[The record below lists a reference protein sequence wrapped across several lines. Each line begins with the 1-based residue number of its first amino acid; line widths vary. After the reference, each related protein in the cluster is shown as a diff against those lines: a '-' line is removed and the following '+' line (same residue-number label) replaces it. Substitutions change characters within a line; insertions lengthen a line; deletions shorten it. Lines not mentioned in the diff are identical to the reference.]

1 MIMRVS
7 AHTGRRDVHKI
18 VHAGQLAVAY
28 EESGGCDGWPVVLS
42 HGFPYDVRAFD
53 SVVPLLTEQG
63 ARVIVPYL
71 RGYGPTR
78 FLDEDAFRSGEQ
90 AAIGMDLLA
99 LLDALGIERAGLAG
113 YDWGSRASCVLAALH
128 PHRADFLVVANGYAI
143 QDIAAAGIPASPAS
157 ELRYWYQYYFH
168 SARGQAGLEQHRRDF
183 CRLLWNLW
191 SPTWS
196 FDAQTYD
203 RTARS
208 FDNPDFVE
216 VVIHSYRHRFGL
228 VAGDPALATVEAQL
242 RRQPPITVPTI
253 TIDGDADGVVP
264 PTDGSTYARHFTAG
278 WEHRRIPNAGHNLPQ
293 EAPTQFADA
302 ILSLHGGQG
311 AL

>member
-1 MIMRVS
+1 MVTKIS
-7 AHTGRRDVHKI
+7 AQIGRRAVHKV

-28 EESGGCDGWPVVLS
+28 EESGDEGGWPVVLS

-53 SVVPLLTEQG
+53 DVVPILTEQG

-78 FLDEDAFRSGEQ
+78 FLDEGGLRSGEQ
-90 AAIGMDLLA
+90 AAIGMDLLG
-99 LLDALGIERAGLAG
+99 LLDALNIERAGLAG

-128 PHRADFLVVANGYAI
+128 PQRVDFLVAANGYAI
-143 QDIAAAGIPASPAS
+143 QDIASAGTPAAPES

-168 SARGQAGLEQHRRDF
+168 SARGAAGLEQHRRDF

-196 FDAQTYD
+196 FDAQTYE
-203 RTARS
+203 RTASS
-208 FDNPDFVE
+208 FDNPNFVE

-228 VAGDPALATVEAQL
+228 VAGDPAFATVEAQL
-242 RRQPPITVPTI
+242 ATQPPITVPTI

-264 PTDGSTYARHFTAG
+264 PTDGSAYARLFTAG
-278 WEHRRIPNAGHNLPQ
+278 WEHRRVANAGHNLPQ
-293 EAPTQFADA
+293 EAPTHFADA
-302 ILSLHGGQG
+302 ILSLHGG
-311 AL
+311 